1 MGPSRVSELS
11 SLIATHTAKIDAYLD
26 SRDLPSPTF
35 EPEQPLNVF
44 FDEAIAISRQAILE
58 ATDEL
63 HALMLGPI
71 GILTSP
77 SVRCDSLLD
86 R

>member
-44 FDEAIAISRQAILE
+44 SDEAIAISRQAIFGSHRR
-58 ATDEL
+58 APCVDARPYW
-63 HALMLGPI
+63 HFN
-71 GILTSP
+71 
-77 SVRCDSLLD
+77 VSLSSL
-86 R
+86 